1 MKRLTTEYAFTIA
14 LEHFNLRVQ
23 TVSIQK
29 TSVKQLPNSNNNP
42 PSTPSTPQLR
52 HLPTPPNPIQPKLT
66 NTPTPLNPLT
76 LMPPLHRP
84 QNIPKSHPPTLT
96 FKLKPDLRPPSLEA
110 TTMPPHHSTLNT
122 LIHNPQLP
130 KPPRTPQNPNRL
142 RISRKPHKQP
152 PTTILRVEE
161 SQRLQVSDGID
172 DIAAGVCFE
181 EVPFVDVVEE
191 EVSACFSSQSGR
203 RENCVVEVAASGF

>member
-1 MKRLTTEYAFTIA
+1 MNRPMKRLTTEYAFTIA

-76 LMPPLHRP
+76 LMPLLHRP
-84 QNIPKSHPPTLT
+84 QNIPKSHPPTPT
-96 FKLKPDLRPPSLEA
+96 FKLKLKPTRTSPTLPPPTRL
-110 TTMPPHHSTLNT
+110 
-122 LIHNPQLP
+122 
-130 KPPRTPQNPNRL
+130 PRTMLPRTST
-142 RISRKPHKQP
+142 RTRRCRSSRKRWTTNWSQP
-152 PTTILRVEE
+152 AEP
-161 SQRLQVSDGID
+161 S
-172 DIAAGVCFE
+172 
-181 EVPFVDVVEE
+181 
-191 EVSACFSSQSGR
+191 
-203 RENCVVEVAASGF
+203 

>member
-84 QNIPKSHPPTLT
+84 QNIPKSHPPTPT
-96 FKLKPDLRPPSLEA
+96 FKLKPNLRPPTRKTPA
-110 TTMPPHHSTLNT
+110 MPPHDSTLNT
-122 LIHNPQLP
+122 LIHKPQLP
-130 KPPRTPQNPNRL
+130 KPPRTPQNPNRV
-142 RISRKPHKQP
+142 RISRKSHKQP
-152 PTTILRVEE
+152 PATILRVEE
-161 SQRLQVSDGID
+161 SERLQVFDRVD
-172 DIAAGVCFE
+172 DISAGVCFE
-181 EVPFVDVVEE
+181 EITFVDVVEE
-191 EVSACFSSQSGR
+191 EVRASFSSQSGR
-203 RENCVVEVAASGF
+203 REDCVVEVAASGF